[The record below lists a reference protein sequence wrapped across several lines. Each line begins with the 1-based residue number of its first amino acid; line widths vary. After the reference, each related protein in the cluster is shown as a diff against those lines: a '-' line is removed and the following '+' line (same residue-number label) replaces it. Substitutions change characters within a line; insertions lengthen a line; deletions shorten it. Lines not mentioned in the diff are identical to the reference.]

1 MPNGSVTMP
10 PMDDGPNTPAELA
23 GYAGRVAQEAADRA
37 EAKLSAEVARLRHE
51 SLRWLAAQSRELVT
65 LARTAV
71 EAESRRDARV
81 NLKSLELD
89 QGLEAMQKAAVEM
102 ESAVKQLGAEFNG
115 RLEEQRARIAELE
128 RTVRELSTKVEG
140 VRAAPRP
147 LSIPNR
153 GARRDASVLDL
164 KPDEG
169 KSAS

>member
-10 PMDDGPNTPAELA
+10 PMDDGPQTPAELA
-23 GYAGRVAQEAADRA
+23 GYAGRVAQQAADRA
-37 EAKLSAEVARLRHE
+37 EALLQTEVASLRHD

-71 EAESRRDARV
+71 DAEAKRDARV

-89 QGLEAMQKAAVEM
+89 QGLEAMQKAAEEM

-115 RLEEQRARIAELE
+115 RLEEQRARMAEME
-128 RTVRELSTKVEG
+128 RTIRELSAKVDG
-140 VRAAPRP
+140 VRAVPRP

-153 GARRDASVLDL
+153 SARRDASVLDL
-164 KPDEG
+164 KPDEP